1 METSWCAAWI
11 PIDSIHPPRHFLVI
25 LEAKNITAVSSL
37 DVQNVQARAPSSP
50 CRPNLRYAWPAW
62 WFLPVQKLPFFVRFA
77 RNKINPN
84 HFFYDSRWPTL
95 GFRIKITT
103 IPVEP
108 RTYEIVGSERKP
120 GVLHQNPGFWKAMF
134 FIMFEFPWSVMIF
147 PVLWSFCLKSCLNVW
162 KSLRNSKSCHMMR
175 CTLAKCSTLFLH
187 PRKYPYTSRHMFW
200 RHTHYNP
207 TTVRSSPTRLRIWTT
222 VKLTENMVPGDDL
235 LIFRGTPCKFEG
247 CIHFSHLIFDAGL
260 ASSRKT
266 AIGPKNPLLLAFSP
280 GPKKPIFFLRVC
292 TG

>member
-1 METSWCAAWI
+1 MQLESPLTPSIRQGTSWSSWKRKTSPLWVHWTSKTSRREPLLHHADPTCATR
-11 PIDSIHPPRHFLVI
+11 DLHGGFYR
-25 LEAKNITAVSSL
+25 
-37 DVQNVQARAPSSP
+37 
-50 CRPNLRYAWPAW
+50 CRNCL
-62 WFLPVQKLPFFVRFA
+62 FFVRFA

-84 HFFYDSRWPTL
+84 HFFSDSRWPTL

-187 PRKYPYTSRHMFW
+187 PRKYPIRVDTCFGAILTTSNYSPFQSNKAANLNHRQTYRKHGAW
-200 RHTHYNP
+200 RWFINFPRYA
-207 TTVRSSPTRLRIWTT
+207 
-222 VKLTENMVPGDDL
+222 
-235 LIFRGTPCKFEG
+235 CKFEG
-247 CIHFSHLIFDAGL
+247 CIHFSI
-260 ASSRKT
+260 
-266 AIGPKNPLLLAFSP
+266 
-280 GPKKPIFFLRVC
+280 
-292 TG
+292 

>member
-1 METSWCAAWI
+1 MN
-11 PIDSIHPPRHFLVI
+11 IDDNTKPKTVWKTI
-25 LEAKNITAVSSL
+25 
-37 DVQNVQARAPSSP
+37 
-50 CRPNLRYAWPAW
+50 
-62 WFLPVQKLPFFVRFA
+62 
-77 RNKINPN
+77 
-84 HFFYDSRWPTL
+84 
-95 GFRIKITT
+95 

>member
-1 METSWCAAWI
+1 M
-11 PIDSIHPPRHFLVI
+11 
-25 LEAKNITAVSSL
+25 
-37 DVQNVQARAPSSP
+37 
-50 CRPNLRYAWPAW
+50 
-62 WFLPVQKLPFFVRFA
+62 
-77 RNKINPN
+77 
-84 HFFYDSRWPTL
+84 
-95 GFRIKITT
+95 
-103 IPVEP
+103 EP